1 MHFPRTLG
9 YSSAGIVEKTGAG
22 VRSVKPGDRVA
33 LSWSVHSAYC
43 TTAIRKSCRGYSNMT
58 ACLTEKLITAKF

>member
-22 VRSVKPGDRVA
+22 VRSVKPGDFSSIYEGIKTE
-33 LSWSVHSAYC
+33 LSK
-43 TTAIRKSCRGYSNMT
+43 IK
-58 ACLTEKLITAKF
+58 